1 MLKETPWGDID
12 EAPKKRDTRRMKGEE
27 EWGQVLNPKLL
38 QSQHTGKA
46 MPTQLET
53 SCRTIPLHLANTETR
68 SFASNFD
75 GLAFHRGFTL
85 FSPKS
90 WVIWGKQ
97 IFLFGFGFL
106 TNSIRILKINKLVSY
121 ITACASHWT
130 PSCLPRQAIWQL
142 RDLARLSLSAE
153 TTPSPGCFF
162 SAGSPFRSLLRCHLL
177 EIFPDLKLTSRALS
191 PSFPIISSVGL
202 LEVKIIVITYLCSPA
217 SATRT

>member
-1 MLKETPWGDID
+1 MRI
-12 EAPKKRDTRRMKGEE
+12 KGE

-46 MPTQLET
+46 I
-53 SCRTIPLHLANTETR
+53 TIPLHLANTETR
-68 SFASNFD
+68 FFASNLD
-75 GLAFHRGFTL
+75 GFAFHHGFTL

-90 WVIWGKQ
+90 WVTWGKQ
-97 IFLFGFGFL
+97 IFLFSFGFL
-106 TNSIRILKINKLVSY
+106 TNVILILKINKLVSY

-153 TTPSPGCFF
+153 TPPPAGCFF
-162 SAGSPFRSLLRCHLL
+162 IAGSPFRSLLRCHLL

-191 PSFPIISSVGL
+191 PSFPIISSGGL
-202 LEVKIIVITYLCSPA
+202 LEVKV
-217 SATRT
+217 